1 MAYVS
6 TTFVDTNTNITVG
19 EVETLKTRVEELR
32 LNTKREKELLDEWLS
47 KSDGEQAMVEL
58 KKQQF
63 RKLEKWNSMI
73 SMQRAGN
80 KKRSLLRHFGKK
92 KGKK

>member
-1 MAYVS
+1 MAYVT
-6 TTFVDTNTNITVG
+6 TTFVETNTNITVG
-19 EVETLKTRVEELR
+19 EVETLKDRVEELR
-32 LNTKREKELLDEWLS
+32 INTRREKDLLDEWLS

-63 RKLEKWNSMI
+63 RKLEKWNTMI

-80 KKRSLLRHFGKK
+80 KKR
-92 KGKK
+92 